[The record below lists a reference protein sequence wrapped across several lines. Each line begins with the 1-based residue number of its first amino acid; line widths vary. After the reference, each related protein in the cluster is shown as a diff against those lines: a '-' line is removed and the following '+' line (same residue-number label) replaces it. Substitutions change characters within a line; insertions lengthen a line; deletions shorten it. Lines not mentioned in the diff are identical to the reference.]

1 MSQTP
6 GAIPSRAG
14 AWARLLLR
22 RLPAGVTVVLLGA
35 AAAKALL
42 DFDIAWDS
50 IAYHLPFAA
59 LKSGLVDPAR
69 YELTGM
75 LRFYYDGFPAFPS
88 YLKGGLWSVLGRPE
102 AANLVA
108 LLSFVCL
115 PLYVW
120 RVWRIPF
127 SWGVIALLAIPAV
140 QVSVCRNQIDLPTN
154 VFMTVLVLSLCDA
167 AARPLEFGP
176 AKAAVAT
183 LAAALAANF
192 KPQMVVHVGV
202 AAVVACVLVA
212 VGSRR
217 KVRAPALE
225 AARAHPVAAA
235 AAIAI
240 AIPLVFAAP
249 LTNWIRR
256 GNPFYPIRVR
266 VLGHDLFP
274 GPLPPSGLW
283 PDPLYSAHYPQPL
296 RWLLSVLEFRAF
308 DYRPLPYTM
317 GNGNVP
323 ADAMSMRVG
332 GYMGLLV
339 IVALGLFVLAARGR
353 KDRLVP
359 TFAVMLG
366 LTGLLS
372 AFMPGSHELRYA
384 SYWMM
389 CLVLSTFILV
399 STERT
404 LLAVYR
410 LLLAATLVW
419 VVSITGAQ
427 HLLPS
432 GENFAYYQKALGVAP
447 ALERTVHDAETVCLR
462 SNPQAAFLYAPEFH
476 PQLAA
481 KHPYRVRVE
490 GFTPGAPENLSAGS
504 GVCTWL
510 Q

>member
-1 MSQTP
+1 MSETP
-6 GAIPSRAG
+6 DALPSRAG
-14 AWARLLLR
+14 ARARLLLH
-22 RLPAGVTVVLLGA
+22 RLPAAVTVALLGA

-75 LRFYYDGFPAFPS
+75 LRFYYDGFPALPS
-88 YLKGGLWSVLGRPE
+88 YLKGGLWSALGRPE

-127 SWGVIALLAIPAV
+127 SWAVIALLAIPAV
-140 QVSVCRNQIDLPTN
+140 QVSVSRNQVDLPTN

-183 LAAALAANF
+183 VAAALAANF
-192 KPQMVVHVGV
+192 KPQMVIHVGV
-202 AAVVACVLVA
+202 AAIVAIVLVA
-212 VGSRR
+212 MASRG
-217 KVRAPALE
+217 KVRAPVLD
-225 AARAHPVAAA
+225 AARAHPVGAAA
-235 AAIAI
+235 AVAAGFL
-240 AIPLVFAAP
+240 LVFAAP
-249 LTNWIRR
+249 LTNWIGR

-283 PDPLYSAHYPQPL
+283 PDPLYSAHYPQPV
-296 RWLLSVLEFRAF
+296 RWVLSVLEFRAF
-308 DYRPLPYTM
+308 DYRPIPYTM
-317 GNGNVP
+317 GNGDVP

-339 IVALGLFVLAARGR
+339 IVALGVFVLAARGR
-353 KDRLVP
+353 KDRLAP
-359 TFAVMLG
+359 TFAVMLA

-372 AFMPGSHELRYA
+372 AFTPGSHELRYA

-389 CLVLSTFILV
+389 GLVLSTFILV

-410 LLLAATLVW
+410 LLVAATLVW

-427 HLLPS
+427 HILPS
-432 GENFAYYQKALGVAP
+432 GKDFAYYQKALGVSP
-447 ALERTVHDAETVCLR
+447 ALERTVHDSETVCIR
-462 SNPQAAFLYAPEFH
+462 SNPQSAFLYAPEFH
-476 PQLAA
+476 SELAA
-481 KHPYRVRVE
+481 RHSYRVRVE
-490 GFTPGAPENLSAGS
+490 GFTPGVPGNLSAGS